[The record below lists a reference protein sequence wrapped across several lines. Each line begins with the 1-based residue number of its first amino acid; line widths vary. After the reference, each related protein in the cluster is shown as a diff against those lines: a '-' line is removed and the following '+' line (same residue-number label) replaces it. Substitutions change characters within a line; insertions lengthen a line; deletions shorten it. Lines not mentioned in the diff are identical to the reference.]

1 MNMDLVFVVS
11 REGSGQLIHYVK
23 NLHRKQS
30 FKVLVSSEK
39 QTLGIHVGERTSDAL
54 TELGTAQLTAN
65 AHHTIPRI
73 PTSAIQ
79 ISTLFYDRIFRQLKT
94 SLQVDGDYYESIE
107 KQIPLKG
114 SLVRLSHKKSTRFV
128 PFILQIMPYSL
139 SIVESLAQGGH
150 ARVFKAKNMNNVAC
164 AVKIQLPPHTYEYCM
179 LKRTIAALGPDSSR
193 CVVRPISFHHFQNAS
208 CLVMEYCPQGT
219 LLAAVNKIKMFNS
232 QTTSTATSGLAEPL
246 AMFLTIRLLKCVAAI
261 HLSGFIHGDIKPD
274 NVMLNLEKLKS
285 QISGTYASNVYT
297 GHDDEYWA
305 LKQIKMIDFGRA
317 VDLNLFPSGQNF
329 IAGWNTNLNDDP
341 PQALRHG
348 EWEPWVIDY
357 WGTAKVIYCL
367 LFGQHMQVIPS
378 GGQWVIKQP
387 LKRWWHTPIWNKT
400 FNILLNP
407 TEDLPM
413 TSLLQD
419 IRKEMQAYLTERD
432 GKSQKWLSN
441 MITELENVLE

>member
-1 MNMDLVFVVS
+1 MDLVFVVS
-11 REGSGQLIHYVK
+11 REGSGQLIHQ
-23 NLHRKQS
+23 HRKHS

-39 QTLGIHVGERTSDAL
+39 QTPGIHVGERISIAL
-54 TELGTAQLTAN
+54 NELGPAQLTAN
-65 AHHTIPRI
+65 VRHTIPSI
-73 PTSAIQ
+73 PSIPPSAIQ
-79 ISTLFYDRIFRQLKT
+79 ISTQFYDRIVRQLKT
-94 SLQVDGDYYESIE
+94 SLQVDGDYYESVE

-114 SLVRLSHKKSTRFV
+114 SMVRLSHKKSTRFV
-128 PFILQIMPYSL
+128 PFILQITPYSL

-179 LKRTIAALGPDSSR
+179 LKRTIAALAPNCSR

-219 LLAAVNKIKMFNS
+219 LLAAVNKIKMFNF
-232 QTTSTATSGLAEPL
+232 QTTSTATPGLAEPL

-261 HLSGFIHGDIKPD
+261 HLSGFVHGDIKPD
-274 NVMLNLEKLKS
+274 NVMLNFEKLKS
-285 QISGTYASNVYT
+285 QISATCASNVYT

-305 LKQIKMIDFGRA
+305 SKQIKMIDFGRA
-317 VDLNLFPSGQNF
+317 VDLNLSPSGQKF

-341 PQALRHG
+341 PQAHRHG
-348 EWEPWVIDY
+348 EWEPWVLDY

-367 LFGQHMQVIPS
+367 LFGQHMQVIPA
-378 GGQWVIKQP
+378 GGQWVIKKP

-407 TEDLPM
+407 TQDLPM
-413 TSLLQD
+413 TSLLHD
-419 IRKEMQAYLTERD
+419 IRKEMQTYLTERD